1 MEIEPIGVIHTP
13 FKEPEGTPI
22 QPRFAK
28 GAQGR
33 VEIAERYV
41 PGLRDL
47 DGFERV
53 WLVYWFD
60 RAPKPKLAVKP
71 FLDDEERG
79 LFATRAPCRPNPIG
93 MSPVRLLSVEGNA
106 LCVADVDML
115 DGTPLLDIKPY
126 NPRFDCFKVE
136 RAGWLDDAYRRN
148 KDRVIADDR
157 FTVANGQ
164 EEDAR

>member
-13 FKEPEGTPI
+13 FKEPKGTPI

-28 GAQGR
+28 GARGE
-33 VEIAERYV
+33 VEIVERYV

-60 RAPKPKLAVKP
+60 RAPKPKLAV
-71 FLDDEERG
+71 
-79 LFATRAPCRPNPIG
+79 NPIG
-93 MSPVRLLSVEGNA
+93 MSPVRLLSVEGNV
-106 LCVADVDML
+106 LSVGDVDML

-126 NPRFDCFKVE
+126 NPRFDCFEVE
-136 RAGWLDDAYRRN
+136 RAGWLGDAYRRN
-148 KDRVIADDR
+148 KDRVVADDR
-157 FTVANGQ
+157 FTVDEGQ

>member
-13 FKEPEGTPI
+13 FKEPKGTPI

-28 GAQGR
+28 GARGE
-33 VEIAERYV
+33 VEIVERYV
-41 PGLRDL
+41 
-47 DGFERV
+47 ERV

-71 FLDDEERG
+71 FLDDKERG

-93 MSPVRLLSVEGNA
+93 MSPVRLLSVEGNV
-106 LCVADVDML
+106 LSVGDVDML

-126 NPRFDCFKVE
+126 NPRFDCFEVE
-136 RAGWLDDAYRRN
+136 RAGWLGDAYRRN
-148 KDRVIADDR
+148 KDRVVADDR
-157 FTVANGQ
+157 FTVDEGQ